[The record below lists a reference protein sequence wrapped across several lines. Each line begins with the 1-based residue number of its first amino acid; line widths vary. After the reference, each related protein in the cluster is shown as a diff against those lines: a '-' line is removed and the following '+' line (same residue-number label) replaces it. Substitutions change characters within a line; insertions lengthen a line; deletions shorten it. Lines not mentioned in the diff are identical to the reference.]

1 MITYLNNVIQSY
13 PINTTIA
20 YPENISFIAYGAF
33 YGSLHFLNVENP
45 VSEKKTSMRPLRIFV
60 ISLGKV

>member
-45 VSEKKTSMRPLRIFV
+45 VSEKKHQC
-60 ISLGKV
+60 GH